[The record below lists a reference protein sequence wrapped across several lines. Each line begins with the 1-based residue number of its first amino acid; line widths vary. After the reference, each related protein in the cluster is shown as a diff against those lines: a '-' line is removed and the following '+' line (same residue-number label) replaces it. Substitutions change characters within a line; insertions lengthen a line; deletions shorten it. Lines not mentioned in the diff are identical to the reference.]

1 MPSVSSKISKPRTL
15 WVCQECG
22 TTQPKWVGQCP
33 GCKLWNTL
41 QEEQP
46 APVGRRAALGLS
58 PENRPVALSDVE
70 PRPHE
75 RIACGLG
82 ELDRLLGGGVV
93 PGSFTLVGGEPG
105 IGKSTLMLQAAAQ
118 MAAQGHTVLY
128 VCGEESVEQTSL
140 RAKRLGIKEKSLLL
154 LCETQ
159 FEAIKHHID
168 HAKPDVLVV
177 DSIQIIYRSDISS
190 APGSVVQVREVASDL
205 MHLAK
210 GRALTTFVIGHVTK
224 SGEIAGPRVLEHLV
238 DTVLYF
244 EGEKHLQ
251 LRLLRVVKNRFGST
265 DEIALFH
272 MEPNG
277 LRDVLNPSEL
287 FLEER
292 ARAVSGSA
300 VVATVEGSRPL
311 LVEVQA
317 LVTASPYSAPSRR
330 STGVDQ
336 NRVALLLAVLEKR
349 VGYTLAQHDVFVA
362 AAGGFKLSEPATDLA
377 ILCAIASSLTGKVIP
392 QSCVLLGEVGLGG
405 EVRAVSRAEARLK
418 EAAQLGFKEALVPQR
433 SAKNLSA
440 SLKQTIRCIPVA
452 MVEEAIEVLWS
463 LAASAEEA

>member
-1 MPSVSSKISKPRTL
+1 MPSISSKAAKVRSI

-22 TTQPKWVGQCP
+22 TSQPKWVGQCP

-46 APVGRRAALGLS
+46 TPVGRRDILGLTS
-58 PENRPVALSDVE
+58 ENRPIALSDVE

-75 RIACGLG
+75 RISCGLG
-82 ELDRLLGGGVV
+82 EMDRLLGGGVV

-105 IGKSTLMLQAAAQ
+105 IGKSTLMLQTAAK
-118 MAAQGHTVLY
+118 MAGHGHTVLY

-140 RAKRLGIKEKSLLL
+140 RAKRLGIKENRLLL

-168 HAKPDVLVV
+168 IAKPDVLVI
-177 DSIQIIYRSDISS
+177 DSIQIIYRADISS

-210 GRALTTFVIGHVTK
+210 GRNLTTFVIGHVTK

-336 NRVALLLAVLEKR
+336 NRVALLIAVLEKR

-362 AAGGFKLSEPATDLA
+362 AAGGFKLNEPATDLA
-377 ILCAIASSLTGKVIP
+377 VLCAIASSLTGKVIP

-405 EVRAVSRAEARLK
+405 EVRAVARAEVRLK

-433 SAKNLSA
+433 TAKNLSA
-440 SLKQTIRCIPVA
+440 ALKQTIRCIPVA
-452 MVEEAIEVLWS
+452 MVEEAIEKLWS
-463 LAASAEEA
+463 LES